1 MNQTTPLGRTGRS
14 VSAISYGA
22 MHLSIQGRPSEEE
35 AKRTL
40 DALLDRGINF
50 IDTADVYCLN
60 DDDLG
65 HNERLIA
72 STLARRHDR
81 GRDVMVATKGG
92 LRRPRGAWTVDARPQ
107 RLREAC
113 EASLRALG
121 VDQIFLYYL
130 HAPDPE
136 VIFEKSVEAL
146 AKLQHAG
153 KLRHIGLSNV
163 SQAQIESAET
173 IVEVTAIQNRLN
185 LFSRSSL
192 EEGITNYCA
201 ERGIT
206 FVAYSPLGGKRL
218 SKKLETLPLLRDLA
232 SRHLTSPPAI
242 ALGWLRALGGT
253 IVPIPG
259 PTRVETV
266 SDTFAAIDLVLA
278 PDEVATITSTKFP
291 RDPE

>member
-1 MNQTTPLGRTGRS
+1 MSQITPLGRTGRS
-14 VSAISYGA
+14 ISAISYGA
-22 MHLSIQGRPSEEE
+22 MHLSIQGRPSEEQ

-40 DALLDRGINF
+40 DAVLDHGVIF

-81 GRDVMVATKGG
+81 GRDIMVATKGG

-121 VDQIFLYYL
+121 VDQIFLYHL

-136 VIFEKSVEAL
+136 VTFEKSVEAL
-146 AKLQHAG
+146 AKLQHEG
-153 KLRHIGLSNV
+153 KLRHVGLSNV
-163 SQAQIESAET
+163 SQAQIESAGT
-173 IVEVTAIQNRLN
+173 IVEVTSVQNRLN
-185 LFSRSSL
+185 LFARGSL
-192 EEGITNYCA
+192 QEGITNYCA
-201 ERGIT
+201 EKEIT
-206 FVAYSPLGGKRL
+206 FLAYSPLGGKRL
-218 SKKLETLPLLRDLA
+218 SKKLETFPLLRNLA
-232 SRHLTSPPAI
+232 SRHLSSPPAI
-242 ALGWLRALGGT
+242 ALGWLRAVGPA

-259 PTRVETV
+259 PTRLETV
-266 SDTFAAIDLVLA
+266 SDTFGALDLVLA
-278 PDEVATITSTKFP
+278 PDEVAKITATKFP